1 MALNPTALTKYSLQ
15 HLVTGEPEGACLTLA
30 SSYMS
35 SSVLSNNQ
43 ASMIVSNKTR
53 SLLTYVT
60 HVCYLYMILYLDIV
74 IAKFVLSLLLLQTL
88 AAFVPSNVNA
98 ITGS

>member
-15 HLVTGEPEGACLTLA
+15 HLVTGEPEGACLILA

-43 ASMIVSNKTR
+43 ASMIVRVCNTLSNI
-53 SLLTYVT
+53 SQ
-60 HVCYLYMILYLDIV
+60 DP
-74 IAKFVLSLLLLQTL
+74 F
-88 AAFVPSNVNA
+88 
-98 ITGS
+98 